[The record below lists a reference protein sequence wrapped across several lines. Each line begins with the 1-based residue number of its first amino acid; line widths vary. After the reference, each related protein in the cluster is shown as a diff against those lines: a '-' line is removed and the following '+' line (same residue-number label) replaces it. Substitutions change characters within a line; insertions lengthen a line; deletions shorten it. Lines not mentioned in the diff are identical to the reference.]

1 MEKLTTNYLGLTLKS
16 PVIVG
21 SSRLTSSLRHLEEA
35 EESGAG
41 AVVLKSLFE
50 EQIDY
55 YIHSQS
61 GTSAYPEADDY
72 IAGYIRSNSVDEYIS
87 LIRNAKKNLTI
98 PVIPSVNC
106 LTAKGWIDFASK
118 MADAGA
124 DALEINVFFMP
135 LDRKKSSADS
145 EKIYFDLIEKLKKTV
160 KIPVALKIGFRFSNV
175 LYMIDQFYMRGV
187 EGVVM
192 FNRFFEPDID
202 IEKMQIIASPVFSNS
217 QEMRN
222 VLRWIAM
229 ASSQDINIHISAS
242 TGVHSGADALKYLL
256 AGAQTVQ
263 VCSVLYSKGIKF
275 VAEINSAIAG
285 WMEKKSYRRIDEFR
299 GKLNRV
305 NYENPAVYER
315 TQFMRYFASED

>member
-1 MEKLTTNYLGLTLKS
+1 MEKLETNYLGLALKS

-55 YIHSQS
+55 YIHSHS
-61 GTSAYPEADDY
+61 GTSSYPEADDY

-87 LIRNAKKNLTI
+87 LIKNAKKNLTI

-106 LTAKGWIDFASK
+106 LTAKGWTDFTAK

-135 LDRKKSSADS
+135 LDRKKSAADS
-145 EKIYFDLIEKLKKTV
+145 EKIYFELIEKLKKTV

-202 IEKMQIIASPVFSNS
+202 VEKMQIVASPVFSTS
-217 QEMRN
+217 HEMRN

-263 VCSVLYSKGIKF
+263 VCSVLYSRGIKF
-275 VAEINSAIAG
+275 VAEINMEIAG
-285 WMEKKSYRRIDEFR
+285 WMGKKGYRSIDEFR
-299 GKLNRV
+299 GRLNRV